1 MTLRLRIFLFNL
13 ISVFLATFV
22 VALIG
27 LKIVESTVIDST
39 YERLT
44 QIRISKTSSI
54 ENYFRDLQTAINL
67 ISSHELTD
75 DLLHAKKV
83 DSLPEFRR
91 LLDNYVLDFNI
102 YDMAL
107 INNQGVVVYTTRKDI
122 EDGSSATSGLPPG
135 LKLKDIYT
143 WGVKAQEGST
153 LFLDF
158 DKDNLNPN
166 SATGFVASPIY
177 RNLRPVGVL
186 VLKISISEIDR
197 ITSDNFAWPTHGMG
211 QTGETLIYGE
221 DWSLR
226 NTGRFR
232 VEASQAAQGALEAEV
247 LSSNRGDEDIKK
259 IENLSEVRELGTD
272 YRGQKVIR
280 SIGKIYLPNGEL
292 WYIQTKIDESEA
304 FAVLDRIAIASSA
317 AAVLIFI
324 LFFFATFAATGKV
337 VEPIQ
342 LLTDRLEKLG
352 TSNLTQKI
360 NYNSKDE
367 IGLLVS
373 KYNQLADR
381 LETTTVSKEFLDSV
395 IQSIKAFLFIVK
407 VSHHDDWR
415 QASYMI
421 SQANES
427 ALKFLGY
434 SMNQIS
440 HVDLKQL
447 IRTQE
452 EFNNYTW
459 LLQTRHSIEAEIT
472 AQDGRRLPVL
482 MNWAALP
489 NRTSKDLT
497 FVFVCTDI
505 TDRITAEQALIE
517 AREQAVK
524 ASQAKSEFLAR
535 MSHEIRTPLNA
546 IIGITDILAESDLK
560 PEQSQLVRVCANAG
574 ENLLALINDILDISK
589 IEAREVRLEKIAF
602 DLESTTTNICDI
614 LKQKATEKDLK
625 FSLSVN
631 LPKNR
636 APLVIGDPTRLRQI
650 LFNLIG
656 NAIKFTQEGEIAVSL
671 DFDSS
676 SQKFVRFTI
685 RDTGTGI
692 PKDKQHLLFQSFVQA
707 DSSITRKFGGSGL
720 GLTISKN
727 LVELMGGRI
736 WFQSEEGSGSS
747 FYFTIPYVPTE
758 APRELAAPEKT
769 PVTDTTPRPPVNELT
784 VTRSARILVVDD
796 TEDNR
801 FLLLTYLKKLPFEV
815 VQAENGKEA
824 VEKVLAEPFDLILMD
839 IQMPVM
845 DGYAATR
852 KIRQWE
858 KDQGLKPIPIIAV
871 SANAMAE
878 DMQKSLDVGC
888 SEHVTKPIK
897 KSALLEMIQR
907 YLG

>member
-44 QIRISKTSSI
+44 QIRISKTTAI

-75 DLLHAKKV
+75 NLLIENKLDTH
-83 DSLPEFRR
+83 PEFRR

-107 INNQGVVVYTTRKDI
+107 VNTKGVIMYTTRKDI
-122 EDGSSATSGLPPG
+122 EDGVSVMKDTSAGN
-135 LKLKDIYT
+135 KLKDLFN
-143 WGVKAQEGST
+143 WGMKAQEGST

-158 DKDNLNPN
+158 DKDPINPN
-166 SATGFVASPIY
+166 SATGFVAAPIF
-177 RNLRPVGVL
+177 RDNRVVGVL
-186 VLKISISEIDR
+186 MLKISISEIDR
-197 ITSDNFAWPTHGMG
+197 ITSDNFAWATHGMG

-232 VEASQAAQGALEAEV
+232 VEGTLPGTPATDAEV
-247 LSSNRGDEDIKK
+247 LSPNRGDEDIKK
-259 IENLSEVRELGTD
+259 IENLSEVRELGLD

-395 IQSIKAFLFIVK
+395 IQSIKAYLFIVK
-407 VSHHDDWR
+407 VSHHEDWR
-415 QASYMI
+415 QCSYLI
-421 SQANES
+421 SQANEA
-427 ALKFLGY
+427 ALKLLGL
-434 SMNQIS
+434 SANQVSQI
-440 HVDLKQL
+440 DLKTL
-447 IRTQE
+447 IHAQA

-459 LLQTRHSIEAEIT
+459 LLQTRHSIEAEIVNSE
-472 AQDGRRLPVL
+472 GRRIPIL

-497 FVFVCTDI
+497 FVFVGTDI

-560 PEQSQLVRVCANAG
+560 PEQSQLVKVCANAG

-589 IEAREVRLEKIAF
+589 IEAREVRLERIAF
-602 DLESTTTNICDI
+602 NLEATTTNICDI
-614 LKQKATEKDLK
+614 LKQKAAERNLQ
-625 FSLSVN
+625 FHLRVN
-631 LPKNR
+631 LDQEN
-636 APLVIGDPTRLRQI
+636 AHLVVGDPTRLRQI

-656 NAIKFTQEGEIAVSL
+656 NAIKFTHRGEIAVAL
-671 DFDSS
+671 EFDSPEK
-676 SQKFVRFTI
+676 KFVRFAI
-685 RDTGTGI
+685 QDTGTGI
-692 PKDKQHLLFQSFVQA
+692 PIDKQHLLFQNFVQA

-736 WFQSEEGSGSS
+736 WFQSEEGRGST
-747 FYFTIPYVPTE
+747 FFFTIPYISAEGVHEIPKAVE
-758 APRELAAPEKT
+758 APAVVAST
-769 PVTDTTPRPPVNELT
+769 PVNLEARAH
-784 VTRSARILVVDD
+784 RRGRILIVDD

-801 FLLLTYLKKLPFEV
+801 FLLMTYLKKLPFDV
-815 VQAENGKEA
+815 VQAENGLEA
-824 VEKVLAEPFDLILMD
+824 VEKVLKDPFDLILMD
-839 IQMPVM
+839 IQMPIM
-845 DGYAATR
+845 DGYAATK

-858 KDQGLKPIPIIAV
+858 KEQSRQNIPIIAV
-871 SANAMAE
+871 SANAMSE
-878 DMQKSLDVGC
+878 DVQKSLDAGC
-888 SEHVTKPIK
+888 TEHVTKPIK
-897 KSALLEMIQR
+897 KTALLEMIQR
-907 YLG
+907 YT

>member
-22 VALIG
+22 VAIIG
-27 LKIVESTVIDST
+27 LKIVESTVVDST

-44 QIRISKTSSI
+44 QIRIAKTTAI
-54 ENYFRDLQTAINL
+54 ENYFRDLQMAINL

-75 DLLHAKKV
+75 DLLASEAP
-83 DSLPEFRR
+83 DAQPEFRR

-107 INNQGVVVYTTRKDI
+107 INPKGKIIYTTRKDI
-122 EDGSSATSGLPPG
+122 EDGTSVYKGIPNG
-135 LKLKDIYT
+135 SKLKDLFT
-143 WGVKAQEGST
+143 WALKAQDGST

-158 DKDNLNPN
+158 DKDSVNPKIT
-166 SATGFVASPIY
+166 TGFVASPIY
-177 RNLRPVGVL
+177 RRGKFLGAVI
-186 VLKISISEIDR
+186 LKISISEIDR
-197 ITSDNFAWPTHGMG
+197 ITSDNFAWATHGMG

-232 VEASQAAQGALEAEV
+232 VENGASNNGNEAEI
-247 LSSNRGDEDIKK
+247 LTSNRGDEDIKK
-259 IENLSEVRELGTD
+259 IENLSEVRELGID
-272 YRGQKVIR
+272 YRNQKVIR

-360 NYNSKDE
+360 NYHSKDE
-367 IGLLVS
+367 IGLLVA

-395 IQSIKAFLFIVK
+395 IQSIKAFLFIVR

-415 QASYMI
+415 QCSYMI
-421 SQANES
+421 STANEA
-427 ALKFLGY
+427 ALKLLGL
-434 SMNQIS
+434 SSQQVS
-440 HVDLKQL
+440 RTDLKTL
-447 IRTQE
+447 IHAQD
-452 EFNNYTW
+452 EFKNYTW
-459 LLQTRHSIEAEIT
+459 LLQTRHSIEAEIINHE
-472 AQDGRRLPVL
+472 GRRIPIL

-489 NRTSKDLT
+489 SHTSKDLT

-505 TDRITAEQALIE
+505 TDRIQAENALIE

-560 PEQSQLVRVCANAG
+560 PDQAQLVKVCANAG

-602 DLESTTTNICDI
+602 DLEATTKNICDI
-614 LKQKATEKDLK
+614 LKQKANEKNLHFNLK
-625 FSLSVN
+625 VSLGEGESHMV
-631 LPKNR
+631 
-636 APLVIGDPTRLRQI
+636 VGDPTRLRQI

-656 NAIKFTQEGEIAVSL
+656 NAIKFTQTGEITVSV
-671 DFDSS
+671 DFENRDGR
-676 SQKFVRFTI
+676 FVRFAI

-692 PKDKQHLLFQSFVQA
+692 PKDKQHLLFQNFVQA

-736 WFQSEEGSGSS
+736 WFTSEESKGST
-747 FYFTIPYVPTE
+747 FYFTIPYVQAEANFEISRVYEEPAPAAVTE
-758 APRELAAPEKT
+758 K
-769 PVTDTTPRPPVNELT
+769 D
-784 VTRSARILVVDD
+784 VTRNARILVVDD

-801 FLLLTYLKKLPFEV
+801 FLLLTYLKKYPFDV

-824 VEKVLAEPFDLILMD
+824 VDKATKESFDLILMD

-845 DGYAATR
+845 DGYVATQ
-852 KIRQWE
+852 KIREWE
-858 KDQGLKPIPIIAV
+858 KVHQKKPIPIIAV

-878 DMQKSLDVGC
+878 DVQKSLDAGC
-888 SEHVTKPIK
+888 TEHLTKPVK
-897 KSALLEMIQR
+897 KTALLEMVQR
-907 YLG
+907 YTI

>member
-44 QIRISKTSSI
+44 QIRISKTTAI

-75 DLLHAKKV
+75 DLLSQSRLEAF
-83 DSLPEFRR
+83 PEFRR

-107 INNQGVVVYTTRKDI
+107 VSTKGEIVYTTRKDL
-122 EDGSSATSGLPPG
+122 EDGTSVFSEETGG
-135 LKLKDIYT
+135 KLKDLFS
-143 WGVKAQEGST
+143 WGMKAQEGST
-153 LFLDF
+153 LFIDF
-158 DKDNLNPN
+158 DKDPINPT
-166 SATGFVASPIY
+166 SATGFVAAPIF
-177 RNLRPVGVL
+177 RKTSVVGVL
-186 VLKISISEIDR
+186 ILKISISEIDR
-197 ITSDNFAWPTHGMG
+197 ITSDNFAWATHGMG

-232 VEASQAAQGALEAEV
+232 VEGNPKDPSNLEAEV

-352 TSNLTQKI
+352 TTKLTQKI

-407 VSHHDDWR
+407 VSHHEDWK
-415 QASYMI
+415 QSTYII
-421 SQANES
+421 SQANE
-427 ALKFLGY
+427 AAMKLLGL
-434 SMNQIS
+434 SPHQLS
-440 HVDLKQL
+440 QVDLKTL
-447 IRTQE
+447 VHGPP
-452 EFNNYTW
+452 EFNNYSW

-472 AQDGRRLPVL
+472 NAEGRRTPIL

-505 TDRITAEQALIE
+505 TDRIMAEQALIE
-517 AREQAVK
+517 AREAAVK

-546 IIGITDILAESDLK
+546 IIGITDILAESDLH
-560 PEQSQLVRVCANAG
+560 PDQAQLVKVCANAG

-589 IEAREVRLEKIAF
+589 IEAREVRLERIAF
-602 DLESTTTNICDI
+602 DLEATTTNICDI
-614 LKQKATEKDLK
+614 LKQKAAEK
-625 FSLSVN
+625 N
-631 LPKNR
+631 LR
-636 APLVIGDPTRLRQI
+636 FQLRMTLDQEESHVVIGDPTRLRQI

-656 NAIKFTQEGEIAVSL
+656 NAIKFTQTGEITVQVEFEGP
-671 DFDSS
+671 DKRFV
-676 SQKFVRFTI
+676 KFSI
-685 RDTGTGI
+685 KDTGTGI
-692 PKDKQHLLFQSFVQA
+692 PKDKQHLLFQNFVQA

-736 WFQSEEGSGSS
+736 WFQSEENSGST
-747 FYFTIPYVPTE
+747 FCFTIPYVPTDSSYE
-758 APRELAAPEKT
+758 IPHTSEEKETPLIQPPPET
-769 PVTDTTPRPPVNELT
+769 AVRNG
-784 VTRSARILVVDD
+784 RILIVDD

-801 FLLLTYLKKLPFEV
+801 FLLLTYLKKLPFDV
-815 VQAENGKEA
+815 VQAENGQEA
-824 VEKVLAEPFDLILMD
+824 VEKVLREPFDLILMD
-839 IQMPVM
+839 IQMPIM
-845 DGYAATR
+845 DGYEATR
-852 KIRQWE
+852 KIRTWE
-858 KDQGLKPIPIIAV
+858 RHNKMKPIPIIAV
-871 SANAMAE
+871 SANAMSE
-878 DMQKSLDVGC
+878 DVQKSLDAGC
-888 SEHVTKPIK
+888 TEHVTKPIK

-907 YLG
+907 YTI

>member
-13 ISVFLATFV
+13 VSVFLATFV

-27 LKIVESTVIDST
+27 LKIVESTIVDST

-44 QIRISKTSSI
+44 QIRIAKTTSI
-54 ENYFRDLQTAINL
+54 ENYFRDLQMAVNL
-67 ISSHELTD
+67 ISSHEMTD
-75 DLLHAKKV
+75 NLLMDQKS
-83 DSLPEFRR
+83 DSYPEFRR

-102 YDMAL
+102 YDLAL
-107 INNQGVVVYTTRKDI
+107 INPQGRVLYTTRKDFD
-122 EDGSSATSGLPPG
+122 DGVSVFDDAPG
-135 LKLKDIYT
+135 MQKLKDLFN
-143 WGVKAQEGST
+143 WAMKAQEGST

-158 DKDNLNPN
+158 EKD
-166 SATGFVASPIY
+166 SVSVKFTTGYVASPII
-177 RNLRPVGVL
+177 RNGKFLGAVI
-186 VLKISISEIDR
+186 LKISISEIDR
-197 ITSDNFAWPTHGMG
+197 ITSDNFAWATHGMG

-232 VEASQAAQGALEAEV
+232 SEEQTEGASAEGATTEGAASGQ
-247 LSSNRGDEDIKK
+247 SNRGDEDIKK

-360 NYNSKDE
+360 NYQSRDE
-367 IGLLVS
+367 IGMLVT

-407 VSHHDDWR
+407 VVHHDDWR
-415 QASYMI
+415 QSSYMI
-421 SQANES
+421 SQANEY
-427 ALKFLGY
+427 ALKLLGL
-434 SMNQIS
+434 SPNQVAQ
-440 HVDLKQL
+440 VDLKSL
-447 IRTQE
+447 IHAQP
-452 EFNNYTW
+452 EFKNYTW
-459 LLQTRHSIEAEIT
+459 LLQTRHSIQAEIT
-472 AQDGRRLPVL
+472 NVDGHRIPIL

-497 FVFVCTDI
+497 FVFVGTDI
-505 TDRITAEQALIE
+505 TDRIQSEHALIQ

-546 IIGITDILAESDLK
+546 IIGITDILSESELK
-560 PEQSQLVRVCANAG
+560 PEQAQLVQVCANAG
-574 ENLLALINDILDISK
+574 ENLLSLINDILDISK
-589 IEAREVRLEKIAF
+589 IEAREVRIEKIAF
-602 DLESTTTNICDI
+602 DLVATTKNICDI
-614 LKQKATEKDLK
+614 LKQKAAEKNLDFHLK
-625 FSLSVN
+625 VN
-631 LPKNR
+631 LEGERPHI
-636 APLVIGDPTRLRQI
+636 IGDPTRLRQI

-656 NAIKFTQEGEIAVSL
+656 NAIKFTQSGEIAVSV
-671 DFDSS
+671 DFDDEAKSCL
-676 SQKFVRFTI
+676 RFRI

-692 PKDKQHLLFQSFVQA
+692 PTDKQHLLFQNFVQA

-727 LVELMGGRI
+727 LVELMGGKI
-736 WFQSEEGSGSS
+736 WFESREGAGST
-747 FYFTIPYVPTE
+747 FGFTIPYVPTDAVVE
-758 APRELAAPEKT
+758 SPRAVEDSKDIAKITSSVA
-769 PVTDTTPRPPVNELT
+769 RNG
-784 VTRSARILVVDD
+784 RILVVDD

-801 FLLLTYLKKLPFEV
+801 FLLLTYLKKYPFDI
-815 VQAENGKEA
+815 VQAENGKVA
-824 VEKVLAEPFDLILMD
+824 VEKATTGEFDLILMD

-845 DGYAATR
+845 DGYVATR
-852 KIRQWE
+852 KIREWE
-858 KDQGLKPIPIIAV
+858 QINKLKPTPIIAV

-878 DMQKSLDVGC
+878 DIQKSLDAGC
-888 SEHVTKPIK
+888 TEHLTKPVK
-897 KSALLEMIQR
+897 KTALLEMVQR
-907 YLG
+907 YTI

>member
-13 ISVFLATFV
+13 VSVFLATFV

-27 LKIVESTVIDST
+27 LKIVESTVVDST

-44 QIRISKTSSI
+44 QIRIAKTTAI
-54 ENYFRDLQTAINL
+54 ENYFRDLQMAINL
-67 ISSHELTD
+67 ISSHDLTD
-75 DLLHAKKV
+75 NLLVASSP
-83 DSLPEFRR
+83 DSQPEFRR

-107 INNQGVVVYTTRKDI
+107 INPQGQALYTTRKDI
-122 EDGSSATSGLPPG
+122 DDGTSVLSGIPG
-135 LKLKDIYT
+135 TAKLKDLYT
-143 WGVKAQEGST
+143 WAIKAQEGST

-158 DKDNLNPN
+158 EKDPLNN
-166 SATGFVASPIY
+166 KVATGYVASPIF
-177 RNLRPVGVL
+177 RAEKFIGAVII
-186 VLKISISEIDR
+186 KISISEIDR
-197 ITSDNFAWPTHGMG
+197 ITSDNFAWATHGMG

-232 VEASQAAQGALEAEV
+232 VEDGQKSKSLGAEI
-247 LSSNRGDEDIKK
+247 LSTNRGDEDIKK
-259 IENLSEVRELGTD
+259 IENLSEVRETGTD
-272 YRGQKVIR
+272 YRHQKVIR

-360 NYNSKDE
+360 NYQSRDE

-407 VSHHDDWR
+407 VTHHEDWR
-415 QASYMI
+415 QCSYMI
-421 SQANES
+421 SQTNES
-427 ALKFLGY
+427 ALKLLGL
-434 SMNQIS
+434 SAQQVS
-440 HVDLKQL
+440 QVDLKTL
-447 IRTQE
+447 IHAQP
-452 EFNNYTW
+452 EFKNYTW
-459 LLQTRHSIEAEIT
+459 LLQTRHSIQAEIT
-472 AQDGRRLPVL
+472 NSDGRRIPIL

-497 FVFVCTDI
+497 FVFVGTDI
-505 TDRITAEQALIE
+505 TDRIQSEHALIE

-546 IIGITDILAESDLK
+546 IIGITDILGESDLK
-560 PEQSQLVRVCANAG
+560 AEQAQLVKVCANAG

-589 IEAREVRLEKIAF
+589 IEAREVRLEKISF
-602 DLESTTTNICDI
+602 DLISTTKNICDI
-614 LKQKATEKDLK
+614 LKQKAAEKN
-625 FSLSVN
+625 LSFHLTVN
-631 LPKNR
+631 IGNENTPMM
-636 APLVIGDPTRLRQI
+636 IGDPTRLRQI

-656 NAIKFTQEGEIAVSL
+656 NAIKFTQTGEILVSV
-671 DFDSS
+671 DFEGGD
-676 SQKFVRFTI
+676 KRFI
-685 RDTGTGI
+685 RFAIKDTGTGI
-692 PKDKQHLLFQSFVQA
+692 PEDKQHLLFQNFVQA

-736 WFQSEEGSGSS
+736 WFNSKETKGST
-747 FYFTIPYVPTE
+747 FYFTIPYIPAEGTIE
-758 APRELAAPEKT
+758 SARPSFEAAPQQ
-769 PVTDTTPRPPVNELT
+769 P
-784 VTRSARILVVDD
+784 SAEEEISRNSRILIVDD

-801 FLLLTYLKKLPFEV
+801 FLLLTYLKKYPFDV
-815 VQAENGKEA
+815 VQAENGKQAVDAATKEA
-824 VEKVLAEPFDLILMD
+824 FDLILMD

-845 DGYAATR
+845 DGYVATK
-852 KIRQWE
+852 KIREWE
-858 KDQGLKPIPIIAV
+858 KEQGRKPIPIIAV

-878 DMQKSLDVGC
+878 DVQKSLDAGC
-888 SEHVTKPIK
+888 TEHLTKPVK
-897 KSALLEMIQR
+897 KTALLEMVQR
-907 YLG
+907 YTI

>member
-44 QIRISKTSSI
+44 QIRISKTTAI

-75 DLLHAKKV
+75 DMIFDKKSARYH
-83 DSLPEFRR
+83 DFRR

-102 YDMAL
+102 YDMSL
-107 INNQGVVVYTTRKDI
+107 ITNQGIIIYSTRKDV
-122 EDGSSATSGLPPG
+122 EDGASIFTNLQNPSKIRDLFN
-135 LKLKDIYT
+135 
-143 WGVKAQEGST
+143 WGMKAQEGAT

-158 DKDNLNPN
+158 DKDPINPN
-166 SATGFVASPIY
+166 SATGYVAAPIY
-177 RNLRPVGVL
+177 RNNSIVGVIL
-186 VLKISISEIDR
+186 LKISISEIDR
-197 ITSDNFAWPTHGMG
+197 ITSDNFAWATHGMG

-232 VEASQAAQGALEAEV
+232 VEGNVTGGPAQDADI
-247 LSSNRGDEDIKK
+247 LSPNRGDEDIRK
-259 IENLSEVRELGTD
+259 IENMSEVRELGID
-272 YRGQKVIR
+272 YRAQKVIR

-292 WYIQTKIDESEA
+292 WYIQTKLDENEA

-317 AAVLIFI
+317 AAILIFI

-360 NYNSKDE
+360 NYHSKDE

-407 VSHHDDWR
+407 INPHDDWR
-415 QASYMI
+415 QSSYVI
-421 SQANES
+421 SQANEA
-427 ALKFLGY
+427 ALKLLGI
-434 SMNQIS
+434 SFNQLAHI
-440 HVDLKQL
+440 DLKTL
-447 IRTQE
+447 IHATPD
-452 EFNNYTW
+452 FNNYNW
-459 LLQTRHSIEAEIT
+459 LLQTRHSIEAEIVNSE
-472 AQDGRRLPVL
+472 GRRIPIL

-489 NRTSKDLT
+489 NRTTKDLT

-505 TDRITAEQALIE
+505 TERINAEQALIE

-560 PEQSQLVRVCANAG
+560 AEQAQLVNVCANAG

-602 DLESTTTNICDI
+602 DLDGTTKNICEI
-614 LKQKATEKDLK
+614 LQQKAAEK
-625 FSLSVN
+625 N
-631 LPKNR
+631 LRFHLRINLDER
-636 APLVIGDPTRLRQI
+636 GVHWVIGDPTRLRQI
-650 LFNLIG
+650 LLNLIG
-656 NAIKFTQEGEIAVSL
+656 NAIKFTQSGEIAVAL
-671 DFDSS
+671 EFDSPE
-676 SQKFVRFTI
+676 KRHVRFAI
-685 RDTGTGI
+685 QDSGTGI
-692 PKDKQHLLFQSFVQA
+692 PRDKQHLLFQNFVQA

-736 WFQSEEGSGSS
+736 WFQSEEGRGST
-747 FYFTIPYVPTE
+747 FFFTLPYIPADSAQQNE
-758 APRELAAPEKT
+758 APHEKLPEVPQSEKVLAH
-769 PVTDTTPRPPVNELT
+769 N
-784 VTRSARILVVDD
+784 ARILIVDD

-801 FLLLTYLKKLPFEV
+801 FLLMTYLKRLPFEV
-815 VQAENGKEA
+815 EQAENGLEA
-824 VEKVLAEPFDLILMD
+824 VNKALANPYDLILMD
-839 IQMPVM
+839 IQMPIM
-845 DGYAATR
+845 DGYAATQ
-852 KIRQWE
+852 KIRHWE
-858 KDQGLKPIPIIAV
+858 KVQNRKAIPIIAV

-878 DMQKSLDVGC
+878 DVQKSLDAGC
-888 SEHVTKPIK
+888 TEHVTKPIK
-897 KSALLEMIQR
+897 KSSLLEMIQR
-907 YLG
+907 YTV

>member
-44 QIRISKTSSI
+44 QIRISKTSAI
-54 ENYFRDLQTAINL
+54 ESYFRDLQTAVNL
-67 ISSHELTD
+67 IASHELTD
-75 DLLHAKKV
+75 NLVTEKNLN
-83 DSLPEFRR
+83 SYSEFRH

-102 YDMAL
+102 YDMSL
-107 INNQGVVVYTTRKDI
+107 INREGVLVYSTRKDI
-122 EDGSSATSGLPPG
+122 KDGTSLAKELSPGTKIRDLYIWGLQASP
-135 LKLKDIYT
+135 
-143 WGVKAQEGST
+143 GST

-158 DKDNLNPN
+158 DKDTSQAAPALGYVTAPM
-166 SATGFVASPIY
+166 Y
-177 RNLRPVGVL
+177 RDGKNMGVL
-186 VLKISISEIDR
+186 ILTISISEIDR
-197 ITSDNFAWPTHGMG
+197 ITSDNFAWATHGMG

-232 VEASQAAQGALEAEV
+232 VEGTQTLETSDAEV
-247 LSSNRGDEDIKK
+247 LSANRGDEDIKR
-259 IENLSEVRELGTD
+259 IENLSEVREIGTD
-272 YRGQKVIR
+272 YRGQRVIR

-304 FAVLDRIAIASSA
+304 FAVLDRIAIASGA

-324 LFFFATFAATGKV
+324 LFFFTTFAATGKV

-407 VSHHDDWR
+407 ISAHDEKK
-415 QASYMI
+415 QSSYLI
-421 SQANES
+421 SQANEA
-427 ALKFLGY
+427 ALKLIGLPAT
-434 SMNQIS
+434 
-440 HVDLKQL
+440 HVARSDLKAL
-447 IRTQE
+447 IRAPA
-452 EFNNYTW
+452 EFNNPQW
-459 LLQTRHSIEAEIT
+459 LLNTRHSIEAEIINHE
-472 AQDGRRLPVL
+472 GRWVPVL
-482 MNWAALP
+482 INWATLP
-489 NRTSKDLT
+489 AHKNGDLT

-505 TDRITAEQALIE
+505 TDRISAENALIE

-546 IIGITDILAESDLK
+546 IVGITDILAESELK
-560 PEQSQLVRVCANAG
+560 EEQAQLVKVCANAG
-574 ENLLALINDILDISK
+574 ENLLALVNDILDISK
-589 IEAREVRLEKIAF
+589 IEAREVRLERIVF
-602 DLESTTTNICDI
+602 DLEATIKNICEI
-614 LKQKATEKDLK
+614 LKQKAAEKNLK
-625 FSLSVN
+625 FQLEIN
-631 LPKNR
+631 LDR
-636 APLVIGDPTRLRQI
+636 SDAHIVIGDPTRLRQI

-656 NAIKFTQEGEIAVSL
+656 NAIKFTNQGTITVALEFEGPA
-671 DFDSS
+671 
-676 SQKFVRFTI
+676 QKFLRFAI
-685 RDTGTGI
+685 KDTGTGI
-692 PKDKQHLLFQSFVQA
+692 PEDKQPLLFQSFVQA

-727 LVELMGGRI
+727 LVELMGGTI
-736 WFQSEEGSGSS
+736 WFKSREGSGSS
-747 FYFTIPYVPTE
+747 FYFTIPYLKADTVAE
-758 APRELAAPEKT
+758 SKT
-769 PVTDTTPRPPVNELT
+769 PIEKSY
-784 VTRSARILVVDD
+784 RSDQSFAEASMSHNARILIVDD

-801 FLLLTYLKKLPFEV
+801 FLLLTYLRKLPFEV
-815 VQAENGKEA
+815 VQAENGQEA
-824 VEKVLAEPFDLILMD
+824 VDKVLKEHFDLILMD
-839 IQMPVM
+839 IQMPIL
-845 DGYAATR
+845 DGYAATK

-858 KDQGLKPIPIIAV
+858 ADQNRKAIPIIAV
-871 SANAMAE
+871 SANAMSE
-878 DMQKSLDVGC
+878 DVQKSLDAGC
-888 SEHVTKPIK
+888 TEHVTKPIK
-897 KSALLEMIQR
+897 KTALLEMIQK
-907 YLG
+907 YTT

>member
-22 VALIG
+22 VAIIG
-27 LKIVESTVIDST
+27 LKIVESTVVDST

-44 QIRISKTSSI
+44 QIRIAKTTAI
-54 ENYFRDLQTAINL
+54 ENYFRDLQMAINL
-67 ISSHELTD
+67 IASHELTD
-75 DLLHAKKV
+75 DLLGS
-83 DSLPEFRR
+83 DSPDAQPEFRR

-107 INNQGVVVYTTRKDI
+107 LNPKGKILYTTRKDI
-122 EDGSSATSGLPPG
+122 EDGVSVYKNTAGGT
-135 LKLKDIYT
+135 KLKDLFT
-143 WGVKAQEGST
+143 WAQKAQEGST

-158 DKDNLNPN
+158 DKDPINPKI
-166 SATGFVASPIY
+166 STGFVASPIY
-177 RNLRPVGVL
+177 RNNKFLGAVL
-186 VLKISISEIDR
+186 LKISISEIDR
-197 ITSDNFAWPTHGMG
+197 ITSDNFAWATHGMG

-232 VEASQAAQGALEAEV
+232 VESGGSNGTEGELF
-247 LSSNRGDEDIKK
+247 SSNRGDEDIKK
-259 IENLSEVRELGTD
+259 IENLSEVRETGID

-292 WYIQTKIDESEA
+292 WYIQSKIDESEA

-352 TSNLTQKI
+352 AGNLTQKI
-360 NYNSKDE
+360 NYHSKDE
-367 IGLLVS
+367 IGLLVT

-381 LETTTVSKEFLDSV
+381 LETTVVSKEFLDSV

-407 VSHHDDWR
+407 VTHHDDWR

-421 SQANES
+421 SQANEA
-427 ALKFLGY
+427 ALKLLGLTAQQV
-434 SMNQIS
+434 SKI
-440 HVDLKQL
+440 DLKTL
-447 IRTQE
+447 IHSTE
-452 EFNNYTW
+452 EFQNYTW
-459 LLQTRHSIEAEIT
+459 LLQTRHSIEAEIVNH
-472 AQDGRRLPVL
+472 DGRRIPIL

-505 TDRITAEQALIE
+505 TDRIQAENALIE

-546 IIGITDILAESDLK
+546 IIGITDILGESELK
-560 PEQSQLVRVCANAG
+560 PEQAQLVRVCANAG

-602 DLESTTTNICDI
+602 DLEATTKNICDI
-614 LKQKATEKDLK
+614 LKQKANEKSLNFNLKVDLDH
-625 FSLSVN
+625 
-631 LPKNR
+631 
-636 APLVIGDPTRLRQI
+636 AETHMVIGDPTRLRQI

-656 NAIKFTQEGEIAVSL
+656 NAIKFTQTGEISVKV
-671 DFDSS
+671 DFEGKEH
-676 SQKFVRFTI
+676 KFVRFAI

-692 PKDKQHLLFQSFVQA
+692 PKDKQHLLFQNFVQA

-736 WFQSEEGSGSS
+736 WFASEENKGST
-747 FYFTIPYVPTE
+747 FFFTIPYVPTDAKALE
-758 APRELAAPEKT
+758 TTRTYEEPIPALPL
-769 PVTDTTPRPPVNELT
+769 TDVN
-784 VTRSARILVVDD
+784 VARNARILVVDD

-801 FLLLTYLKKLPFEV
+801 FLLLTYLKKYPFDV
-815 VQAENGKEA
+815 VQAENGKVA
-824 VEKVLAEPFDLILMD
+824 VDKATHESFDLILMD

-845 DGYAATR
+845 DGYVATQ
-852 KIRQWE
+852 KIRAWE
-858 KDQGLKPIPIIAV
+858 KQHGKKAIPIIAV

-878 DMQKSLDVGC
+878 DVQKSLDAGC
-888 SEHVTKPIK
+888 TEHLTKPVK
-897 KSALLEMIQR
+897 KTALLEMVQR
-907 YLG
+907 YTI

>member
-44 QIRISKTSSI
+44 QIRISKTTAI

-75 DLLHAKKV
+75 NLMMESRL
-83 DSLPEFRR
+83 DSHPEFRR

-107 INNQGVVVYTTRKDI
+107 VNPKGTVIYTTRKDI
-122 EDGSSATSGLPPG
+122 EDGTSLLKNGPSIS
-135 LKLKDIYT
+135 KLKDLFT
-143 WGVKAQEGST
+143 WGMKAQEGST

-158 DKDNLNPN
+158 DKDTLSPN
-166 SATGFVASPIY
+166 SATGYVAAPVY
-177 RNLRPVGVL
+177 RNNNIVGVL
-186 VLKISISEIDR
+186 MLKISISEIDR
-197 ITSDNFAWPTHGMG
+197 ITSDNFAWATHGMG

-232 VEASQAAQGALEAEV
+232 VEGIQTSKAVNEAEV

-407 VSHHDDWR
+407 VSHHEDWR
-415 QASYMI
+415 QCSYVI

-427 ALKFLGY
+427 ALKLLGL
-434 SMNQIS
+434 SPNQMSQI
-440 HVDLKQL
+440 DLKTVIHAQP
-447 IRTQE
+447 
-452 EFNNYTW
+452 EFNNYMW
-459 LLQTRHSIEAEIT
+459 LLQTRHSIEAEIVNHE
-472 AQDGRRLPVL
+472 GRRVPML

-505 TDRITAEQALIE
+505 TDRITAETALIE

-560 PEQSQLVRVCANAG
+560 PEQAQLVRICANAG
-574 ENLLALINDILDISK
+574 ENLLSLINDILDISK
-589 IEAREVRLEKIAF
+589 IEAREVRLERIAF
-602 DLESTTTNICDI
+602 DLEATTTNICDI
-614 LKQKATEKDLK
+614 LKQKAAEK
-625 FSLSVN
+625 N
-631 LPKNR
+631 LQFHLRMNLDQDESH
-636 APLVIGDPTRLRQI
+636 LVIGDPTRLRQI

-656 NAIKFTQEGEIAVSL
+656 NAIKFTQTGEISVAV
-671 DFDSS
+671 DFESS
-676 SQKFVRFTI
+676 DKKFVRFAI
-685 RDTGTGI
+685 QDTGTGI
-692 PKDKQHLLFQSFVQA
+692 PRDKQHLLFQNFVQA

-736 WFQSEEGSGSS
+736 WFQSAEGKGSS
-747 FYFTIPYVPTE
+747 FFFTIPFLPADASHEPVKTAETVRPSQPTQPIE
-758 APRELAAPEKT
+758 SSI
-769 PVTDTTPRPPVNELT
+769 
-784 VTRSARILVVDD
+784 TRNARILIVDD

-801 FLLLTYLKKLPFEV
+801 FLLLTYLKKLPFDV
-815 VQAENGKEA
+815 VQAENGLEA
-824 VEKVLAEPFDLILMD
+824 IEKVFREPFDLILMD

-845 DGYAATR
+845 DGYAATQ

-858 KDQGLKPIPIIAV
+858 IEQNRKPIPIIAV

-878 DMQKSLDVGC
+878 DVQKSLDAGC
-888 SEHVTKPIK
+888 TEHVTKPIK

-907 YLG
+907 YTI

>member
-13 ISVFLATFV
+13 VSVFLATFV

-27 LKIVESTVIDST
+27 LKIVESTVVDST

-44 QIRISKTSSI
+44 QIRIAKTTAI
-54 ENYFRDLQTAINL
+54 ENYFRDLQMAINL
-67 ISSHELTD
+67 ISSHDLTD
-75 DLLHAKKV
+75 DLLMT
-83 DSLPEFRR
+83 SSPESQPEFRR

-107 INNQGVVVYTTRKDI
+107 INPRGQILYTTRKDI
-122 EDGSSATSGLPPG
+122 DDGVSVLSGSAGTA
-135 LKLKDIYT
+135 KLKDLYS
-143 WGVKAQEGST
+143 WAVKAQEGST

-158 DKDNLNPN
+158 EKDPLN
-166 SATGFVASPIY
+166 SKVATGYVASPIF
-177 RNLRPVGVL
+177 RASKFIGAVII
-186 VLKISISEIDR
+186 KISISEIDR
-197 ITSDNFAWPTHGMG
+197 ITSDNFAWATHGMG

-232 VEASQAAQGALEAEV
+232 VEDGHKPGIPDADV
-247 LSSNRGDEDIKK
+247 LSTNRGDEDIKK
-259 IENLSEVRELGTD
+259 IENLSEVRETGTD
-272 YRGQKVIR
+272 YRNQKVIR

-360 NYNSKDE
+360 NYQSRDE

-373 KYNQLADR
+373 KYNQLANR

-407 VSHHDDWR
+407 VTHHEDWR
-415 QASYMI
+415 QCSYMI

-427 ALKFLGY
+427 ALKLLGL
-434 SMNQIS
+434 SPQQVS
-440 HVDLKQL
+440 QVDLKTL
-447 IRTQE
+447 IHTQP
-452 EFNNYTW
+452 EFKNYTW

-472 AQDGRRLPVL
+472 NSDGRRIPIL

-497 FVFVCTDI
+497 FVFVGTDI
-505 TDRITAEQALIE
+505 TDRIQGEQALIE

-546 IIGITDILAESDLK
+546 IIGITDILGESDLK
-560 PEQSQLVRVCANAG
+560 PEQAQLVKVCANAG

-602 DLESTTTNICDI
+602 DLISTTKNICDI
-614 LKQKATEKDLK
+614 LKQKAAEKNLN
-625 FSLSVN
+625 FRLTVN
-631 LPKNR
+631 IGHENTPMM
-636 APLVIGDPTRLRQI
+636 IGDPTRLRQI

-656 NAIKFTQEGEIAVSL
+656 NAIKFTQSGEIVVSV
-671 DFDSS
+671 DFESAD
-676 SQKFVRFTI
+676 KKNIRFAI
-685 RDTGTGI
+685 KDTGTGI
-692 PKDKQHLLFQSFVQA
+692 PEDKQHLLFQNFVQA

-727 LVELMGGRI
+727 LVELMGGKI
-736 WFQSEEGSGSS
+736 WFSSKETKGST
-747 FYFTIPYVPTE
+747 FFFTIPYVPAEGIAESTRIPLE
-758 APRELAAPEKT
+758 EMPQE
-769 PVTDTTPRPPVNELT
+769 PVSSDGVSRN
-784 VTRSARILVVDD
+784 SRILIVDD

-801 FLLLTYLKKLPFEV
+801 FLLLTYLRKYPFDV
-815 VQAENGKEA
+815 VQAENGKQA
-824 VEKVLAEPFDLILMD
+824 VDLATQESFDLILMD
-839 IQMPVM
+839 IQMPIM
-845 DGYAATR
+845 DGYVATR
-852 KIRQWE
+852 KIRDWE
-858 KDQGLKPIPIIAV
+858 KDNGKKSIPIIAV

-878 DMQKSLDVGC
+878 DVQKSLDAGC
-888 SEHVTKPIK
+888 TEHLTKPVK
-897 KSALLEMIQR
+897 KTALLEMVQR
-907 YLG
+907 YTI

>member
-1 MTLRLRIFLFNL
+1 MTIRLRIFLFNL

-22 VALIG
+22 VAIIG

-44 QIRISKTSSI
+44 QIRISKTTAI

-75 DLLHAKKV
+75 DLFRSPSY
-83 DSLPEFRR
+83 DSHPDFRR

-107 INNQGVVVYTTRKDI
+107 INPKGHIVYTTRKDT
-122 EDGSSATSGLPPG
+122 EDGISVLADLPSGSKMRDLF
-135 LKLKDIYT
+135 T
-143 WGVKAQEGST
+143 WGMKAQEGST

-158 DKDNLNPN
+158 DKDPVNP
-166 SATGFVASPIY
+166 SYATGYVAAPVY
-177 RNLRPVGVL
+177 RNNAVVGVV

-197 ITSDNFAWPTHGMG
+197 ITSDNFAWATHGMG

-232 VEASQAAQGALEAEV
+232 VEGPTSSQSALEAEV
-247 LSSNRGDEDIKK
+247 LSTNRGDEDVKR

-272 YRGQKVIR
+272 YRGKKVIR

-292 WYIQTKIDESEA
+292 WFIQTKVDEAEA
-304 FAVLDRIAIASSA
+304 FSVLDRIAIASSA

-360 NYNSKDE
+360 NYQSKDE

-395 IQSIKAFLFIVK
+395 IQSIKAFLFIVR
-407 VSHHDDWR
+407 VNPHEDWR
-415 QASYMI
+415 RSTYMI
-421 SQANES
+421 SQANEA
-427 ALKFLGY
+427 ALKLLG
-434 SMNQIS
+434 MTAQQVTQ
-440 HVDLKQL
+440 VDLKS
-447 IRTQE
+447 RVFGPE
-452 EFNNYTW
+452 EFKNYTW
-459 LLQTRHSIEAEIT
+459 LLQTRHSIEAEIVG
-472 AQDGRRLPVL
+472 QEGRRTPIL

-489 NRTSKDLT
+489 NRTGRELT

-505 TDRITAEQALIE
+505 TERISAEQALIE

-546 IIGITDILAESDLK
+546 ILGITDILSESDLK
-560 PEQSQLVRVCANAG
+560 PEQAQLVKVCANAG
-574 ENLLALINDILDISK
+574 ENLLSLINDILDISK

-602 DLESTTTNICDI
+602 DLESTTRNICDI
-614 LKQKATEKDLK
+614 LKQKANEK
-625 FSLSVN
+625 N
-631 LPKNR
+631 LDFTLDF
-636 APLVIGDPTRLRQI
+636 ALEGDEPLMVVGDPTRLRQI

-656 NAIKFTQEGEIAVSL
+656 NAIKFTQTGKIAVRVG
-671 DFDSS
+671 FDT
-676 SQKFVRFTI
+676 KEKRNIRFAI
-685 RDTGTGI
+685 QDTGTGI
-692 PKDKQHLLFQSFVQA
+692 PKEKQHLLFQNFVQA

-727 LVELMGGRI
+727 LVELMGGQI
-736 WFQSEEGSGSS
+736 WFESEEDHGST
-747 FYFTIPYVPTE
+747 FYFTLPYVAADSLSQPLETYTPT
-758 APRELAAPEKT
+758 APQPSIDA
-769 PVTDTTPRPPVNELT
+769 
-784 VTRSARILVVDD
+784 SAVARNTRILIVDD

-801 FLLLTYLKKLPFEV
+801 FLLLTYLKKYPFDV
-815 VQAENGKEA
+815 VQAENGREA
-824 VEKVLAEPFDLILMD
+824 VEKVAAEPFDLILMD
-839 IQMPVM
+839 IQMPIM
-845 DGYAATR
+845 DGYEATR
-852 KIRQWE
+852 RIREME
-858 KDQGLKPIPIIAV
+858 KERSLPVVPIIAV

-878 DMQKSLDVGC
+878 DIKKSLDAGC
-888 SEHVTKPIK
+888 TEHVTKPIK
-897 KSALLEMIQR
+897 KSVLLEMVQR
-907 YLG
+907 YTI

>member
-44 QIRISKTSSI
+44 QIRISKTTAI

-75 DLLHAKKV
+75 NLMSESRLDTH
-83 DSLPEFRR
+83 PEFRR

-107 INNQGVVVYTTRKDI
+107 VNTKGIIIYTTRKDI
-122 EDGSSATSGLPPG
+122 EDGTSILKDLPPG
-135 LKLKDIYT
+135 NKLKDLFT
-143 WGVKAQEGST
+143 WGMKAQEGST

-158 DKDNLNPN
+158 DKDTLSPN
-166 SATGFVASPIY
+166 SATGFVAAPIF
-177 RNLRPVGVL
+177 RQGTPVGVL
-186 VLKISISEIDR
+186 MLKISISEIDR
-197 ITSDNFAWPTHGMG
+197 ITSDNFAWATHGMG

-232 VEASQAAQGALEAEV
+232 VEGTQSNNAASEAEV

-272 YRGQKVIR
+272 YRAQKVIR

-415 QASYMI
+415 QCSYNI

-427 ALKFLGY
+427 AQKLLGL
-434 SMNQIS
+434 SPHQMAQT
-440 HVDLKQL
+440 DLKTL
-447 IRTQE
+447 IHAQP
-452 EFNNYTW
+452 EFKNYMW
-459 LLQTRHSIEAEIT
+459 LLQTRHSIEAEIVNHE
-472 AQDGRRLPVL
+472 GRRVPIL

-560 PEQSQLVRVCANAG
+560 QEQEQLVKVCANAG

-589 IEAREVRLEKIAF
+589 IEAREVRLERIAF
-602 DLESTTTNICDI
+602 DLEATTKNICDI
-614 LKQKATEKDLK
+614 LKQKAAEK
-625 FSLSVN
+625 N
-631 LPKNR
+631 LQFHLRMNLDQEESH
-636 APLVIGDPTRLRQI
+636 LVVGDPTRLRQI

-656 NAIKFTQEGEIAVSL
+656 NAIKFTQKGEISVAL
-671 DFDSS
+671 DFDSTD
-676 SQKFVRFTI
+676 KRFVRFAI
-685 RDTGTGI
+685 QDTGTGI
-692 PKDKQHLLFQSFVQA
+692 PLDKQHLLFQNFVQA
-707 DSSITRKFGGSGL
+707 DSSITRKYGGSGL

-736 WFQSEEGSGSS
+736 WFQSEEGRGST
-747 FYFTIPYVPTE
+747 FFFTVPYVAADASHEPVK
-758 APRELAAPEKT
+758 APEIEIT
-769 PVTDTTPRPPVNELT
+769 PEPVQQKDSMISRNG
-784 VTRSARILVVDD
+784 RILIVDD

-801 FLLLTYLKKLPFEV
+801 FLLLTYLKKLPFDI
-815 VQAENGKEA
+815 VQAENGLEA
-824 VEKVLAEPFDLILMD
+824 VEKVFREPFDLILMD

-852 KIRQWE
+852 KIREWE
-858 KDQGLKPIPIIAV
+858 RQHNKKTIPIIAV

-878 DMQKSLDVGC
+878 DVQKSLDAGC
-888 SEHVTKPIK
+888 TEHVTKPIK
-897 KSALLEMIQR
+897 KSALLEMVER
-907 YLG
+907 YTI

>member
-44 QIRISKTSSI
+44 QIRISKTTAI

-67 ISSHELTD
+67 ISSHEQTD
-75 DLLHAKKV
+75 DLMLDTNMESH
-83 DSLPEFRR
+83 PEFRR

-107 INNQGVVVYTTRKDI
+107 VNPKGVVVYTTRKDI
-122 EDGSSATSGLPPG
+122 EDGISILRDTHGTN
-135 LKLKDIYT
+135 KLKDLFQ
-143 WGVKAQEGST
+143 WGMKAQEGST

-158 DKDNLNPN
+158 DKDAVSPS
-166 SATGFVASPIY
+166 SATGFVAAPIFR
-177 RNLRPVGVL
+177 RNMVVGVL
-186 VLKISISEIDR
+186 ILKISISEIDR
-197 ITSDNFAWPTHGMG
+197 ITSDNFAWATHGMG

-232 VEASQAAQGALEAEV
+232 VEGGQSSKSSEAEI

-395 IQSIKAFLFIVK
+395 IQSIKAFLFIVR
-407 VSHHDDWR
+407 VTHHDDWR
-415 QASYMI
+415 QSSYVV

-427 ALKFLGY
+427 AMNLLGITP
-434 SMNQIS
+434 SQLS
-440 HVDLKQL
+440 HIDLKTLVHAQP
-447 IRTQE
+447 
-452 EFNNYTW
+452 EFSNYNW
-459 LLQTRHSIEAEIT
+459 LLHTRHSIEAEIVN
-472 AQDGRRLPVL
+472 AEDRRIPIL

-489 NRTSKDLT
+489 GRTGKDLT

-505 TDRITAEQALIE
+505 TDRITAENALIE
-517 AREQAVK
+517 AREAAVK

-546 IIGITDILAESDLK
+546 IIGITDILTESDLK
-560 PEQSQLVRVCANAG
+560 PEQEQLVRVCANAG

-602 DLESTTTNICDI
+602 DLQATTNNICDI
-614 LKQKATEKDLK
+614 LKQKAAEK
-625 FSLSVN
+625 N
-631 LPKNR
+631 LRFNLEMHLDSATSR
-636 APLVIGDPTRLRQI
+636 LVVGDPTRLRQI

-656 NAIKFTQEGEIAVSL
+656 NAIKFTQQGQITVTA
-671 DFDSS
+671 DFEDET
-676 SQKFVRFTI
+676 KKYVRFGI
-685 RDTGTGI
+685 KDTGTGI
-692 PKDKQHLLFQSFVQA
+692 PLDKQHLLFQNFVQA

-736 WFQSEEGSGSS
+736 WFESEEGAGSA
-747 FYFTIPYVPTE
+747 FFFTIPFIPAEPGVE
-758 APRELAAPEKT
+758 AAPAALAAPTPPPPEEK
-769 PVTDTTPRPPVNELT
+769 DLT
-784 VTRSARILVVDD
+784 RNSRILVVDD

-815 VQAENGKEA
+815 VQAENGLQA
-824 VEKVLAEPFDLILMD
+824 VEKVFSEPFDLILMD

-858 KDQGLKPIPIIAV
+858 AETHRKPIPIIAV

-878 DMQKSLDVGC
+878 DVQKSLDAGC

-897 KSALLEMIQR
+897 KSYLIDMIQR
-907 YLG
+907 YTV

>member
-1 MTLRLRIFLFNL
+1 MTIRLRIFLFNL

-22 VALIG
+22 VAIIG

-44 QIRISKTSSI
+44 QIRISKTTAI

-75 DLLHAKKV
+75 NLFQGPSL
-83 DSLPEFRR
+83 DSYPDFRR

-107 INNQGVVVYTTRKDI
+107 ISPKGRVVYTTRKDT
-122 EDGSSATSGLPPG
+122 EDGANIQDLFPQGS
-135 LKLKDIYT
+135 KLRDLFT
-143 WGVKAQEGST
+143 WGMKAQEGAT

-158 DKDNLNPN
+158 DKDPVNP
-166 SATGFVASPIY
+166 SYATGYVASPVF
-177 RNLRPVGVL
+177 RNGAVVGVV

-197 ITSDNFAWPTHGMG
+197 ITSDNFAWATHGMG

-232 VEASQAAQGALEAEV
+232 VESPTSKSSNLEAEV
-247 LSSNRGDEDIKK
+247 LSTNRGDEDVKR

-272 YRGQKVIR
+272 YRGKKVIR

-292 WYIQTKIDESEA
+292 WYIQTKVDESEA
-304 FAVLDRIAIASSA
+304 FSVLDRIAIASSA

-360 NYNSKDE
+360 NYQSKDE

-395 IQSIKAFLFIVK
+395 IQSIKGFLFIVR
-407 VSHHDDWR
+407 VNPHEDWH
-415 QASYMI
+415 QSSYMI
-421 SQANES
+421 SQANEA
-427 ALKFLGY
+427 ALRLLGL
-434 SMNQIS
+434 SPQQVTQ
-440 HVDLKQL
+440 VDLKSR
-447 IRTQE
+447 IFGPE
-452 EFNNYTW
+452 EFKNYTW
-459 LLQTRHSIEAEIT
+459 LLQTRHSIEAEIVG
-472 AQDGRRLPVL
+472 QEGRRTPIL

-489 NRTSKDLT
+489 TRAGRELV
-497 FVFVCTDI
+497 FVFICTDI
-505 TDRITAEQALIE
+505 TERISAETALIE

-546 IIGITDILAESDLK
+546 ILGITDILGETDLK
-560 PEQSQLVRVCANAG
+560 PDQAQLVKVCANAG
-574 ENLLALINDILDISK
+574 ENLLSLINDILDISK

-602 DLESTTTNICDI
+602 DLESTIHNICDI
-614 LKQKATEKDLK
+614 LKQKAEEKNLDFTLVFDLGRK
-625 FSLSVN
+625 GNDHPMIV
-631 LPKNR
+631 
-636 APLVIGDPTRLRQI
+636 GDPTRLRQI

-656 NAIKFTQEGEIAVSL
+656 NAIKFTHLGKITVRLS
-671 DFDSS
+671 FDSTDHRNI
-676 SQKFVRFTI
+676 RFDI
-685 RDTGTGI
+685 SDTGTGI
-692 PKDKQHLLFQSFVQA
+692 PKEKQHLLFQNFVQV

-727 LVELMGGRI
+727 LVELMGGQI
-736 WFQSEEGSGSS
+736 WFESEENHGST
-747 FYFTIPYVPTE
+747 FYFTLPYVEADASLMLIEPTY
-758 APRELAAPEKT
+758 T
-769 PVTDTTPRPPVNELT
+769 PVVPMPQINSNSVMRNT
-784 VTRSARILVVDD
+784 RILVVDD

-801 FLLLTYLKKLPFEV
+801 FLLLTYLKKYPFDV

-824 VEKVLAEPFDLILMD
+824 VDRFAEEPFDMILMD
-839 IQMPVM
+839 IQMPIM
-845 DGYAATR
+845 DGYAATQR
-852 KIRQWE
+852 IRQME
-858 KDQGLKPIPIIAV
+858 RDNKTTPIPIIAV

-878 DMQKSLDVGC
+878 DIRKSLDAGC
-888 SEHVTKPIK
+888 TEHVTKPIK
-897 KSALLEMIQR
+897 KSVLLEMIQR
-907 YLG
+907 YTI

>member
-27 LKIVESTVIDST
+27 LKIVESTVVDST

-44 QIRISKTSSI
+44 QIRISKTTTI

-75 DLLHAKKV
+75 NLLLEPGL
-83 DSLPEFRR
+83 DRYPEFRR

-107 INNQGVVVYTTRKDI
+107 ISTKGVVVYTTRKDI
-122 EDGSSATSGLPPG
+122 EDGVLVFTGVPVGS
-135 LKLKDIYT
+135 KLEDIYN
-143 WGVKAQEGST
+143 WGMKAQEGST

-158 DKDNLNPN
+158 DKDTINPT
-166 SATGFVASPIY
+166 SATGFVASPI
-177 RNLRPVGVL
+177 LRGSKYVGVL

-232 VEASQAAQGALEAEV
+232 VEGQQTQGVLEAEV

-259 IENLSEVRELGTD
+259 IENLSEVREIGLD
-272 YRGQKVIR
+272 YRGQRVIR
-280 SIGKIYLPNGEL
+280 SIGKIYLPNGDL
-292 WYIQTKIDESEA
+292 WYIQTKIDQSEA
-304 FAVLDRIAIASSA
+304 FAVLDHIAIASSA

-352 TSNLTQKI
+352 TNNLTQKI

-367 IGLLVS
+367 IGLLVR
-373 KYNQLADR
+373 KYHQLADR

-395 IQSIKAFLFIVK
+395 IQSIKALLFIVK
-407 VSHHDDWR
+407 VSHNDDWR
-415 QASYMI
+415 QASYKI

-434 SMNQIS
+434 TSKQIS
-440 HVDLKQL
+440 QMDLKNL
-447 IRTQE
+447 IDAQE
-452 EFNNYTW
+452 EFKNYLW
-459 LLQTRHSIEAEIT
+459 LLQMRQSVEAEIKS
-472 AQDGRRLPVL
+472 QDGRRLPIL

-546 IIGITDILAESDLK
+546 IIGITDLLAESDLK
-560 PEQSQLVRVCANAG
+560 PEQEQLVKVCANAG

-614 LKQKATEKDLK
+614 LKQKAFEKDLR
-625 FSLSVN
+625 FSLHVN
-631 LPKNR
+631 LPKDR

-656 NAIKFTQEGEIAVSL
+656 NAIKFTLKGEISVIL
-671 DFDSS
+671 DFESTAQD
-676 SQKFVRFTI
+676 FVRFTI

-692 PKDKQHLLFQSFVQA
+692 PEDKQPLLFQSFVQA
-707 DSSITRKFGGSGL
+707 DSSITRKYGGSGL
-720 GLTISKN
+720 GLTISKH

-736 WFQSEEGSGSS
+736 WFQSEEGRGSS
-747 FYFTIPYVPTE
+747 FFFTIPYVPADTQ
-758 APRELAAPEKT
+758 REVTAHDSSPVAESDPGNT
-769 PVTDTTPRPPVNELT
+769 PSVA
-784 VTRSARILVVDD
+784 TRTARILVVDD

-801 FLLLTYLKKLPFEV
+801 FLLLTYLKKMPFEV
-815 VQAENGKEA
+815 VQSENGKEA
-824 VEKVLAEPFDLILMD
+824 VERVLAESFDLILMD
-839 IQMPVM
+839 IQMPIM
-845 DGYAATR
+845 DGYAATQ
-852 KIRQWE
+852 KIRKWE
-858 KDQGLKPIPIIAV
+858 REQGLKPTPIIAV

-878 DMQKSLDVGC
+878 DIQKSLDAGC

-897 KSALLEMIQR
+897 KTVLLDMIHR
-907 YLG
+907 YIG

>member
-22 VALIG
+22 VAIIG
-27 LKIVESTVIDST
+27 LKIVESTVVDST

-44 QIRISKTSSI
+44 QIRIAKTTAI
-54 ENYFRDLQTAINL
+54 ENYFRDLQMAINL
-67 ISSHELTD
+67 IASHELTD
-75 DLLHAKKV
+75 DLLGSESPDAQ
-83 DSLPEFRR
+83 PEFRR

-107 INNQGVVVYTTRKDI
+107 LNPRGKILYTTRKDI
-122 EDGSSATSGLPPG
+122 EDGVSVYKNSAVGG
-135 LKLKDIYT
+135 KLKDLFT
-143 WGVKAQEGST
+143 WAQKAQEGST

-158 DKDNLNPN
+158 DKDPINPKI
-166 SATGFVASPIY
+166 STGFVASPIY
-177 RNLRPVGVL
+177 RKNKFLGAVL
-186 VLKISISEIDR
+186 LKISISEIDR
-197 ITSDNFAWPTHGMG
+197 ITSDNFAWATHGMG

-232 VEASQAAQGALEAEV
+232 VESGGTGGTEGELF
-247 LSSNRGDEDIKK
+247 SSNRGDEDIKK
-259 IENLSEVRELGTD
+259 IENLSEVRETGID

-292 WYIQTKIDESEA
+292 WYIQSKIDESEA

-360 NYNSKDE
+360 NYHSKDE
-367 IGLLVS
+367 IGLLVT

-381 LETTTVSKEFLDSV
+381 LETTVVSKEFLDSV

-407 VSHHDDWR
+407 VTHNDDWR

-421 SQANES
+421 SQANEA
-427 ALKFLGY
+427 ALKLLGLTAQQV
-434 SMNQIS
+434 SKI
-440 HVDLKQL
+440 DLKTL
-447 IRTQE
+447 IHSTE
-452 EFNNYTW
+452 EFQNYTW
-459 LLQTRHSIEAEIT
+459 LLQTRHSIEAEIVNH
-472 AQDGRRLPVL
+472 DGRRIPIL

-505 TDRITAEQALIE
+505 TDRIQAENALIE

-546 IIGITDILAESDLK
+546 IIGITDILGESELK
-560 PEQSQLVRVCANAG
+560 PEQAQLVRVCANAG

-602 DLESTTTNICDI
+602 DLEATTKNICDI
-614 LKQKATEKDLK
+614 LKQKANEK
-625 FSLSVN
+625 SLNFKLNVALDDS
-631 LPKNR
+631 
-636 APLVIGDPTRLRQI
+636 ATHMVIGDPTRLRQI

-656 NAIKFTQEGEIAVSL
+656 NAIKFTQTGEIAVKV
-671 DFDSS
+671 DFENKER
-676 SQKFVRFTI
+676 KFVRFAI

-692 PKDKQHLLFQSFVQA
+692 PKDKQHLLFQNFVQA

-736 WFQSEEGSGSS
+736 WFASEENKGST
-747 FYFTIPYVPTE
+747 FYFTIPYVPTDASVLE
-758 APRELAAPEKT
+758 TTRAYEEPAQPLAVAESN
-769 PVTDTTPRPPVNELT
+769 VGRN
-784 VTRSARILVVDD
+784 ARILVVDD

-801 FLLLTYLKKLPFEV
+801 FLLLTYLKKYPFDV
-815 VQAENGKEA
+815 VQAENGAVA
-824 VEKVLAEPFDLILMD
+824 VEKATHESFDLILMD

-845 DGYAATR
+845 DGYVATQ
-852 KIRQWE
+852 KIREWE
-858 KDQGLKPIPIIAV
+858 KKHSKKAIPIIAV

-878 DMQKSLDVGC
+878 DVQKSLDAGC
-888 SEHVTKPIK
+888 TEHLTKPVK
-897 KSALLEMIQR
+897 KTALLEMVQR
-907 YLG
+907 YTI

>member
-44 QIRISKTSSI
+44 QIRISKTTAI

-75 DLLHAKKV
+75 DMIDLRRDQFH
-83 DSLPEFRR
+83 EFRR

-102 YDMAL
+102 YDMSL
-107 INNQGVVVYTTRKDI
+107 INQKGVVVYSTRKDI
-122 EDGSSATSGLPPG
+122 EDGAS
-135 LKLKDIYT
+135 IYNEILGAAKIRDLFN
-143 WGVKAQEGST
+143 WGMKAQEGST

-158 DKDNLNPN
+158 DKDLINPN
-166 SATGFVASPIY
+166 SATGYVAAPIY
-177 RNLRPVGVL
+177 RKTKVIGVIL
-186 VLKISISEIDR
+186 LKISISEIDR
-197 ITSDNFAWPTHGMG
+197 ITSDNFAWATHGMG

-232 VEASQAAQGALEAEV
+232 VEGAASSAPDPDV

-259 IENLSEVRELGTD
+259 IENLSEVRELGVD

-292 WYIQTKIDESEA
+292 WYIQTKLDENEA

-360 NYNSKDE
+360 NYQSKDE

-395 IQSIKAFLFIVK
+395 IQSIKAFLFIVRITP
-407 VSHHDDWR
+407 HEDWR
-415 QASYMI
+415 QSSYVI
-421 SQANES
+421 TQANE
-427 ALKFLGY
+427 AAVRLLG
-434 SMNQIS
+434 IS
-440 HVDLKQL
+440 FHQLTHIDLKTL
-447 IRTQE
+447 INASPD
-452 EFNNYTW
+452 FNNYNW
-459 LLQTRHSIEAEIT
+459 LLQTRHSIEAEIVNSE
-472 AQDGRRLPVL
+472 GRRIPIL

-489 NRTSKDLT
+489 NRATKDLT

-505 TDRITAEQALIE
+505 TERINAEQALIE

-546 IIGITDILAESDLK
+546 IIGITDILTESDLK
-560 PEQSQLVRVCANAG
+560 PEQAQLVNVCANAG

-602 DLESTTTNICDI
+602 DLDVTTKNICEI
-614 LKQKATEKDLK
+614 LQQKAAEK
-625 FSLSVN
+625 SLRFNLRVN
-631 LPKNR
+631 LDDRP
-636 APLVIGDPTRLRQI
+636 AHIVVGDPTRLRQI

-656 NAIKFTQEGEIAVSL
+656 NAIKFTQSGEISVALEFESPEK
-671 DFDSS
+671 
-676 SQKFVRFTI
+676 KFVRFAI
-685 RDTGTGI
+685 QDSGTGI

-736 WFQSEEGSGSS
+736 WFQSEENRGST
-747 FYFTIPYVPTE
+747 FFFTLPYAPTE
-758 APRELAAPEKT
+758 SVQESLPADRIAAAPKPT
-769 PVTDTTPRPPVNELT
+769 NTLAHN
-784 VTRSARILVVDD
+784 ARILIVDD

-801 FLLLTYLKKLPFEV
+801 FLLMTYLKKMPFEV
-815 VQAENGKEA
+815 EQAENGLEA
-824 VEKVLAEPFDLILMD
+824 VNKALENPYDMILMD
-839 IQMPVM
+839 IQMPIM
-845 DGYAATR
+845 DGYAATQ

-858 KDQGLKPIPIIAV
+858 KATQRKSIPIIAV

-878 DMQKSLDVGC
+878 DVQKSLDAGC
-888 SEHVTKPIK
+888 TEHVTKPIK

-907 YLG
+907 YTV

>member
-13 ISVFLATFV
+13 VSVFLATFV

-27 LKIVESTVIDST
+27 LKIVESTIVDST

-44 QIRISKTSSI
+44 QIRIAKTTAI
-54 ENYFRDLQTAINL
+54 ENYFRDLQMAINL

-75 DLLHAKKV
+75 DLLR
-83 DSLPEFRR
+83 SLSDESYPEFRR

-107 INNQGVVVYTTRKDI
+107 ISPQGKVIYTTRKDFD
-122 EDGSSATSGLPPG
+122 DGISVFDDTPG
-135 LKLKDIYT
+135 TAKLKDLFN
-143 WGVKAQEGST
+143 WAQKAQEGST

-158 DKDNLNPN
+158 EKDPV
-166 SATGFVASPIY
+166 SVKFTTGYVAAPII
-177 RNLRPVGVL
+177 RDAKFLGV
-186 VLKISISEIDR
+186 VIIKISISEIDR
-197 ITSDNFAWPTHGMG
+197 ITSDNFAWATHGMG

-232 VEASQAAQGALEAEV
+232 AEEIEGRAV
-247 LSSNRGDEDIKK
+247 PSTPGSNRGDEDIKK

-272 YRGQKVIR
+272 YRSQKVIR

-360 NYNSKDE
+360 NYQSRDE
-367 IGLLVS
+367 IGMLVT

-407 VSHHDDWR
+407 VVHHDDWR
-415 QASYMI
+415 QSSYMI
-421 SQANES
+421 SQANEY
-427 ALKFLGY
+427 ALKLLGL
-434 SMNQIS
+434 SPNQVS
-440 HVDLKQL
+440 QVDLKNL
-447 IRTQE
+447 IHAQP
-452 EFNNYTW
+452 EFKNYTW
-459 LLQTRHSIEAEIT
+459 LLQTRHSIQAEIT
-472 AQDGRRLPVL
+472 NVDGHRIPIL

-497 FVFVCTDI
+497 FVFVGTDI
-505 TDRITAEQALIE
+505 TDRIQSEHALIQ

-546 IIGITDILAESDLK
+546 IIGITDILSESELK
-560 PEQSQLVRVCANAG
+560 PEQSQLVQVCANAG
-574 ENLLALINDILDISK
+574 ENLLSLINDILDISK
-589 IEAREVRLEKIAF
+589 IEAREVRIEKIAF
-602 DLESTTTNICDI
+602 DLISTTKNICDI
-614 LKQKATEKDLK
+614 LKQKASEKNLDFHLT
-625 FSLSVN
+625 VN
-631 LPKNR
+631 MDGERPMI
-636 APLVIGDPTRLRQI
+636 IGDPTRLRQI

-656 NAIKFTQEGEIAVSL
+656 NAIKFTQSGEIAVTV
-671 DFDSS
+671 DFDDPF
-676 SQKFVRFTI
+676 KKNVRFKI

-692 PKDKQHLLFQSFVQA
+692 PKDKQHLLFQNFVQA

-727 LVELMGGRI
+727 LVELMGGKI
-736 WFQSEEGSGSS
+736 WFESRENQGST
-747 FYFTIPYVPTE
+747 FAFTIPYIPTDAVTTE
-758 APRELAAPEKT
+758 APRFEQARAPQINQN
-769 PVTDTTPRPPVNELT
+769 VN
-784 VTRSARILVVDD
+784 RNGRILIVDD

-801 FLLLTYLKKLPFEV
+801 FLLLTYLKKYPFDI
-815 VQAENGKEA
+815 VQAENGLVA
-824 VEKVLAEPFDLILMD
+824 VEKATTGNFDIILMD

-845 DGYAATR
+845 DGYVATR
-852 KIRQWE
+852 KIREWE
-858 KDQGLKPIPIIAV
+858 KQNQHKPIPIIAV
-871 SANAMAE
+871 SANAMSE
-878 DMQKSLDVGC
+878 DIQKSLDAGC
-888 SEHVTKPIK
+888 TEHLTKPVK
-897 KSALLEMIQR
+897 KTALLEMVQR
-907 YLG
+907 YTI

>member
-13 ISVFLATFV
+13 VSVFLATFV

-44 QIRISKTSSI
+44 QIRISKTTAI

-75 DLLHAKKV
+75 NLMADKSF
-83 DSLPEFRR
+83 DSHPEFRR

-107 INNQGVVVYTTRKDI
+107 VNPQGRIVYTTRKDI
-122 EDGSSATSGLPPG
+122 DDGTSVMTGLPAG
-135 LKLKDIYT
+135 SKLKDLFT
-143 WGVKAQEGST
+143 WGMKAQEGST

-158 DKDNLNPN
+158 DKDPVSPS
-166 SATGFVASPIY
+166 SATGYVAAPVF
-177 RNLRPVGVL
+177 RDAKVVGVL
-186 VLKISISEIDR
+186 ILKISISEIDR
-197 ITSDNFAWPTHGMG
+197 ITSDNFAWASHGMG

-232 VEASQAAQGALEAEV
+232 AQGAKSEGEAEV
-247 LSSNRGDEDIKK
+247 LSTNRGNEDITK

-304 FAVLDRIAIASSA
+304 FAVLDRIVIASSA

-352 TSNLTQKI
+352 TSNLTTKI

-367 IGLLVS
+367 IGMLVS

-407 VSHHDDWR
+407 VTHHDDWR
-415 QASYMI
+415 HSTYMI
-421 SQANES
+421 SQANEA
-427 ALKFLGY
+427 ALKLIGL
-434 SMNQIS
+434 SPSQMSQT
-440 HVDLKQL
+440 DLKTL
-447 IRTQE
+447 IHAPP
-452 EFNNYTW
+452 EFSNYMW
-459 LLQTRHSIEAEIT
+459 LLQTRHSIEAEIINN
-472 AQDGRRLPVL
+472 DGRRIPIL

-505 TDRITAEQALIE
+505 SDRITAEQALIE
-517 AREQAVK
+517 AREAAVK

-546 IIGITDILAESDLK
+546 IIGITDILAESDLR
-560 PEQSQLVRVCANAG
+560 PEQEQLVKVCANAG

-589 IEAREVRLEKIAF
+589 IEAREVRLERIAF
-602 DLESTTTNICDI
+602 DLEATTTNICDI
-614 LKQKATEKDLK
+614 LKQKAAEKNLQ
-625 FSLSVN
+625 FHLRVN
-631 LPKNR
+631 LGDGNSHV
-636 APLVIGDPTRLRQI
+636 VIGDPTRLRQI

-656 NAIKFTQEGEIAVSL
+656 NAIKFTQKGEISVAL
-671 DFDSS
+671 DFDS
-676 SQKFVRFTI
+676 KDKNFVRFVI
-685 RDTGTGI
+685 QDTGTGI
-692 PKDKQHLLFQSFVQA
+692 PTDKQHLLFQNFVQA

-736 WFQSEEGSGSS
+736 WFQSEESKGST
-747 FYFTIPYVPTE
+747 FYFTMPYVP
-758 APRELAAPEKT
+758 ADAAHEIV
-769 PVTDTTPRPPVNELT
+769 PVETIPAET
-784 VTRSARILVVDD
+784 VPAKETNVSRTARILIVDD

-801 FLLLTYLKKLPFEV
+801 FLLLTYLKKLPFDV
-815 VQAENGKEA
+815 VQAENGLEA
-824 VEKVLAEPFDLILMD
+824 VEKVFREPFDLILMD

-852 KIRQWE
+852 KIREWE
-858 KDQGLKPIPIIAV
+858 KETHRSPIPIIAV

-878 DMQKSLDVGC
+878 DVQKSLDAGC
-888 SEHVTKPIK
+888 TEHVTKPIK

-907 YLG
+907 YTF

>member
-1 MTLRLRIFLFNL
+1 
-13 ISVFLATFV
+13 
-22 VALIG
+22 AL
-27 LKIVESTVIDST
+27 
-39 YERLT
+39 
-44 QIRISKTSSI
+44 
-54 ENYFRDLQTAINL
+54 
-67 ISSHELTD
+67 
-75 DLLHAKKV
+75 
-83 DSLPEFRR
+83 
-91 LLDNYVLDFNI
+91 
-102 YDMAL
+102 
-107 INNQGVVVYTTRKDI
+107 YTTRKDI
-122 EDGSSATSGLPPG
+122 DDGTSVFSGAPG
-135 LKLKDIYT
+135 TKKLKELYN
-143 WGVKAQEGST
+143 WSVKAQEGST

-158 DKDNLNPN
+158 EKDPLNN
-166 SATGFVASPIY
+166 KVATGYVASPIF
-177 RNLRPVGVL
+177 RAEKFIGAVII
-186 VLKISISEIDR
+186 KISISEIDR
-197 ITSDNFAWPTHGMG
+197 ITSDNFAWATHGMG

-232 VEASQAAQGALEAEV
+232 VEDGKKSNSLGAEI
-247 LSSNRGDEDIKK
+247 LSTNRGDEDIKK
-259 IENLSEVRELGTD
+259 IESLSEVRETGVD
-272 YRGQKVIR
+272 YRHKKVIR

-360 NYNSKDE
+360 NYQSRDE

-407 VSHHDDWR
+407 VTHHEDWR
-415 QASYMI
+415 QCSYMI
-421 SQANES
+421 SQTNES
-427 ALKFLGY
+427 ALKLLGL
-434 SMNQIS
+434 SAQQVTQ
-440 HVDLKQL
+440 VDLKTL
-447 IRTQE
+447 IHAQP
-452 EFNNYTW
+452 EFKNYTW
-459 LLQTRHSIEAEIT
+459 LLQTRHSIQAEIT
-472 AQDGRRLPVL
+472 NIDGRRIPIL

-497 FVFVCTDI
+497 FVFVGTDI
-505 TDRITAEQALIE
+505 TDRIQGEQALIE

-546 IIGITDILAESDLK
+546 IIGITDILGESDLK
-560 PEQSQLVRVCANAG
+560 PEQAQLVKVCANAG

-589 IEAREVRLEKIAF
+589 IEAREVRLEKISF
-602 DLESTTTNICDI
+602 DLISTTKNICDI
-614 LKQKATEKDLK
+614 LKQKAAEKN
-625 FSLSVN
+625 LSFYLAVN
-631 LPKNR
+631 IGSDNTPMM
-636 APLVIGDPTRLRQI
+636 IGDPTRLRQI

-656 NAIKFTQEGEIAVSL
+656 NAIKFTQAGEILVSV
-671 DFDSS
+671 DFEAADK
-676 SQKFVRFTI
+676 KFIRFAI
-685 RDTGTGI
+685 KDTGTGI
-692 PKDKQHLLFQSFVQA
+692 PEDKQHLLFQNFVQA

-736 WFQSEEGSGSS
+736 WFSSKETKGST
-747 FYFTIPYVPTE
+747 FYFTIPYVPAEGPTE
-758 APRELAAPEKT
+758 
-769 PVTDTTPRPPVNELT
+769 
-784 VTRSARILVVDD
+784 SARPSYEAEPQQLSPEAGVSRNSRILIVDD

-801 FLLLTYLKKLPFEV
+801 FLLLTYLKKYPFDV
-815 VQAENGKEA
+815 VQAENGKQA
-824 VEKVLAEPFDLILMD
+824 VEAATKEAFDLILMD

-845 DGYAATR
+845 DGYVATK
-852 KIRQWE
+852 KIREWE
-858 KDQGLKPIPIIAV
+858 KEQGRKAIPIIAV

-878 DMQKSLDVGC
+878 DVQKSLDAGC
-888 SEHVTKPIK
+888 TEHLTKPVK
-897 KSALLEMIQR
+897 KTALLEMVQR
-907 YLG
+907 YTI